1 MFVTWLSFLGGG
13 GNGGEVTNEKALKPV
28 TTVQNSASTFLSVKQ
43 LFIVDKGPQCFD
55 IC

>member
-28 TTVQNSASTFLSVKQ
+28 TTVQNSASTFLSVK
-43 LFIVDKGPQCFD
+43 FIVDKGPQCFY